1 MLATKQRLGG
11 NAEPSM
17 EWYNAASDLLDRH
30 LPARAHQPAFIDERC
45 TLTYGELASRVDK
58 AAGALGTLGLEAE
71 HRVVLA
77 LLDTVDFPIA
87 FLGAIKAG
95 IVPIPVNTLF
105 PAEDYAYILA
115 DSRAQAAIVSI
126 ELLPKLREAS
136 DLAGWTGT
144 FVVSDPDGTGEI
156 GNAFRFGDLVATS
169 KPLTAAFPSRRD
181 DACFWLYSSG
191 STGRPKGAVHVQTS
205 MMDTAELFARDVL
218 GFSAY
223 DVVFS
228 AAKLFFAYGLG
239 NALSFPLAA
248 GATSLLFAGRVT
260 PDVVCD
266 MLVRHKPTIFCGV
279 PTLFNACL
287 LNPALPKPGEHALRL
302 CTSAGEVLPEEIGR
316 TWTKRTGVEIIDGI
330 GSTEMLHIF
339 VSNRPGN
346 VRYGTTGTPV
356 PGYRARIIDE
366 HGAQAAPGNVGE
378 LEVAGPT
385 AAMFYWNNRE
395 KSRHTFAG
403 EWTRTGDKF
412 YVDADGNYVHCG
424 RTDDM
429 LKVGG
434 IWVSPAEVEA
444 ALIAHEHVL
453 ECAVIG
459 CADENELIKP
469 KAFIVLM
476 PGIAPDPALYDVFKN
491 HVKSR
496 LAAYKYPRW
505 IEFIDELPKTATGKI
520 QRHILRAREAAA
532 RA

>member
-1 MLATKQRLGG
+1 
-11 NAEPSM
+11 M
-17 EWYNAASDLLDRH
+17 EWYNAASELLDRH
-30 LPARAHQPAFIDERC
+30 LPQRAQHPAFIDERC
-45 TLTYGELASRVDK
+45 TLTYGELAAQVDR
-58 AAGALGTLGLEAE
+58 AGGALRSLGIEPE
-71 HRVVLA
+71 GRIVLA
-77 LLDTVDFPIA
+77 LLDTVDFPVA

-115 DSRAQAAIVSI
+115 DSRARALIVSI
-126 ELLPKLREAS
+126 ELLPRLREAAE
-136 DLAGWTGT
+136 LADWDGT

-156 GNAFRFGDLVATS
+156 GNARRFADLVATS
-169 KPLTAAFPSRRD
+169 PPLAAPFPSRRD

-191 STGRPKGAVHVQTS
+191 STGRPKGTVHVQTS
-205 MMDTAELFARDVL
+205 MLQTAELFARDVL
-218 GFSAY
+218 GFCER

-239 NALSFPLAA
+239 NALSFPLSA
-248 GATSLLFAGRVT
+248 GATSLLFSGRVT

-266 MLVRHKPTIFCGV
+266 MLVRQRPTIFCGV

-287 LNPALPKPGEHALRL
+287 LNPALPGPGGHALRL

-316 TWTKRTGVEIIDGI
+316 TWTARTGVEIIDGI

-339 VSNRPGN
+339 VSNRPGS

-366 HGAQAAPGNVGE
+366 HGVQAAAGEVGE
-378 LEVAGPT
+378 LEIAGPT
-385 AAMFYWNNRE
+385 AAAFYWNNRE
-395 KSRHTFAG
+395 KSRRTFVG

-412 YVDADGNYVHCG
+412 YLDADGNYVHCG

-434 IWVSPAEVEA
+434 IWVSPSEVEA
-444 ALIAHEHVL
+444 ALIAHEAVL

-459 CADENELIKP
+459 CADENDLVKP
-469 KAFIVLM
+469 KAFVVPM
-476 PGIAPDPALYDVFKN
+476 PGVAPGPALSDELKA

-496 LAAYKYPRW
+496 LAPYKYPRW

-520 QRHILRAREAAA
+520 QRHVLRSREAAV

>member
-1 MLATKQRLGG
+1 
-11 NAEPSM
+11 M

-30 LPARAHQPAFIDERC
+30 LPARAQRAAFIDERC
-45 TLTYGELASRVDK
+45 TLTYGELATRVDR
-58 AAGALGTLGLEAE
+58 AGGALRALGIQPE

-115 DSRAQAAIVSI
+115 DSRAQAVIVSI
-126 ELLPKLREAS
+126 ELLPKLREAAGI
-136 DLAGWTGT
+136 AGWSGT
-144 FVVSDPDGTGEI
+144 FVVSDPDGSGVI
-156 GNAFRFGDLVATS
+156 GDARRFADLVATS
-169 KPLTAAFPSRRD
+169 SSLPAAFPSRRD

-191 STGRPKGAVHVQTS
+191 STGRPKGTVHVQTS
-205 MMDTAELFARDVL
+205 MLQTADLFARDIL
-218 GFSAY
+218 GFSES
-223 DVVFS
+223 DIVFS

-248 GATSLLFAGRVT
+248 GATSVLVAGRVT

-266 MLVRHKPTIFCGV
+266 VLARHKPTIFCGV

-287 LNPALPKPGEHALRL
+287 LHPALPKAGEHALRL

-316 TWTKRTGVEIIDGI
+316 TWTERTGVEIIDGI

-339 VSNRPGN
+339 VSNRPGK

-366 HGAQAAPGNVGE
+366 HGAEAAPGDVGE

-412 YVDADGNYVHCG
+412 YLDSDGNYVHCG

-434 IWVSPAEVEA
+434 IWVSPSEVEG
-444 ALIAHEHVL
+444 ALIAHEQVL

-459 CADENELIKP
+459 CADENALIKP

-476 PGIAPDPALYDVFKN
+476 PGVVPDPALSEVLKN

-496 LAAYKYPRW
+496 LAPYKYPRW
-505 IEFIDELPKTATGKI
+505 IEFIDALPKTATGKI
-520 QRHILRAREAAA
+520 QRHVLRAREAAA

>member
-1 MLATKQRLGG
+1 MD
-11 NAEPSM
+11 
-17 EWYNAASDLLDRH
+17 WYNAASDLLDRH
-30 LPARAHQPAFIDERC
+30 LPARAERAAFIDERC
-45 TLTYGELASRVDK
+45 TLTFGDLAQRVDR
-58 AAGALGTLGLEAE
+58 AAGALRALGIEPE
-71 HRVVLA
+71 QRIVLA

-115 DSRAQAAIVSI
+115 DSRAKALLVSI
-126 ELLPKLREAS
+126 ELLPRLREAAA
-136 DLAGWTGT
+136 LAGWSGT
-144 FVVSDPDGTGEI
+144 IVVSDPDATGDT
-156 GNAFRFGDLVATS
+156 GDALRFADLVARSTGLGT
-169 KPLTAAFPSRRD
+169 PFPSRRD
-181 DACFWLYSSG
+181 DPCFWLYSSG
-191 STGRPKGAVHVQTS
+191 STGRPKGTVHVQSS
-205 MMDTAELFARDVL
+205 MIDTADLFARGVL
-218 GFSAY
+218 EFCAD

-239 NALSFPLAA
+239 NALSFPLSV
-248 GATSLLFAGRVT
+248 GATSVLFSGRVT
-260 PDVVCD
+260 PDLVCD
-266 MLVRHKPTIFCGV
+266 LLVRHKPTIFCGV

-287 LNPALPKPGEHALRL
+287 LNPALPKAGAHALRL

-316 TWTKRTGVEIIDGI
+316 TWTERTGVEIIDGI

-339 VSNRPGN
+339 VSNRPGS

-366 HGAQAAPGNVGE
+366 HGAEAAPGEVGE

-395 KSRHTFAG
+395 KSRRTFAG

-412 YVDADGNYVHCG
+412 YRDADGNYVHCG

-434 IWVSPAEVEA
+434 IWVSPSEVEA

-469 KAFIVLM
+469 KAFVVLM
-476 PGIAPDPALYDVFKN
+476 PGLRGDETLADALKS

-496 LAAYKYPRW
+496 LAPYKYPRW

-520 QRHILRAREAAA
+520 QRHVLRAREAAA
-532 RA
+532 RV